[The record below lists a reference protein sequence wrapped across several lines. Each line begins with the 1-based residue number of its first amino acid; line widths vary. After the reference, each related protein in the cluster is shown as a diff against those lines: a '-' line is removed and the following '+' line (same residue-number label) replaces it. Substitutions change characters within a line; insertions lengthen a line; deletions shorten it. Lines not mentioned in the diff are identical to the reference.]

1 MSAVTTRLPL
11 TELRFTTP
19 LIKDYLS
26 RQSPIDSLYHRFSSL
41 DSFEGQIVEKGRNYG
56 VDRNELVSILKNQY
70 GQMALSTETENN
82 LELLKKPTTFTVTT
96 GHQLNL
102 FTGPLYFWFKII
114 SAVKLASTLKQT
126 YPNHD
131 FIPVYW
137 MATEDHDFEEI
148 NFFTFKGKK
157 IRWHKESNGP
167 VGRLQT
173 DGLKELSNI
182 FHRELG
188 SGQNAQELQRLF
200 EAAYVQ
206 HPTLAEATRYLVNE
220 LFKEEGLVIVDG
232 DDPAL
237 KRYFIPYLEQEL
249 LHQTSF
255 QKVTETLTQLSDY
268 KIQVNPR
275 EINLFYMEDDFRERI
290 VEQNGVYSILN
301 TGIRFTQYELVQ
313 EVALHPEKFSPN
325 VLLRPLY
332 QEVVLPNLCYIGG
345 GGELAYWLELK
356 SYFESQQVSFP
367 ILMHRDM
374 ALLMTDKQLRKA
386 QKLELS
392 LEDLFLDTTTLTNL
406 KTQQLSSLQL
416 DFSELKTALE
426 NQFKTL
432 TQLASQTD
440 PTFMGALQAQQTK
453 QIKGLNALEKR
464 LLKAEKKRHHELL
477 NRITQLQQELFP
489 GGGLQERITNFS
501 EFYLEYGEGF
511 KPKLL
516 EELNPLELE
525 CKTLIF

>member
-1 MSAVTTRLPL
+1 MSTVQHRLPL
-11 TELRFTTP
+11 SKLRFTTP
-19 LIKDYLS
+19 LIKDYLE
-26 RQSPIDSLYHRFSSL
+26 QHPDLKPFYHRFPKIE
-41 DSFEGQIVEKGRNYG
+41 SFKAQLEEKGANYT
-56 VDRNELVSILKNQY
+56 VSREELVSVIRNQY
-70 GQMALSTETENN
+70 KKITISSETDVHI
-82 LELLKKPTTFTVTT
+82 ELLKKPTAFTITT

-102 FTGPLYFWFKII
+102 FSGPLYFWYKII
-114 SAVKLASTLKQT
+114 STLNLCNELKKA
-126 YPNHD
+126 YPSHD

-137 MATEDHDFEEI
+137 MASEDHDFDEI
-148 NFFTFKGKK
+148 NYFNFKGKK

-167 VGRLQT
+167 VGRLKT
-173 DGLKELSNI
+173 DGLQELSKLLHLE
-182 FHRELG
+182 FGLG
-188 SGQNAQELQRLF
+188 QHAERLSSLF
-200 EAAYVQ
+200 EQAYAQ
-206 HPTLAEATRYLVNE
+206 NETLVDATRYLVNE

-232 DDPAL
+232 DDVSL
-237 KRYFIPYLEQEL
+237 KKHFIPFIKEEL
-249 LHQTSF
+249 SQNTSHK
-255 QKVTETLTQLSDY
+255 KVEETIQGLSNY

-290 VEQNGVYSILN
+290 VEEKGVYSVLN
-301 TGIRFTQYELVQ
+301 TSIRFTQNEILE
-313 EVALHPEKFSPN
+313 EVAQHPEKFSPN

-356 SYFESQQVSFP
+356 SYFESQRVTFP

-374 ALLMTDKQLRKA
+374 ALVMTDKQLRKA

-392 LEDLFLDTTTLTNL
+392 PEDLFLDTTTLTKL

-416 DFSELKTALE
+416 DFSELKTTLE

-464 LLKAEKKRHHELL
+464 LLKAEKKRHHEVLL
-477 NRITQLQQELFP
+477 RITQLQQELFP

-501 EFYLEYGEGF
+501 ELYLEYGEGF
-511 KPKLL
+511 KSKLL

-525 CKTLIF
+525 VKVMIF